1 MRSKRSPGSRH
12 VLSDKTLWYKQFL
25 MFTDLK
31 LCHGPAECK
40 WYYPP
45 CLVVH
50 HPELGG
56 MPALPDAGC
65 MISAGSNLVPS
76 LSQCQRAWSRSGPV
90 FVFFREGASKSL
102 WSRVTKT
109 HAGMTSLHT
118 HINLATVTSRFLNV
132 VLATAPDTCTTLTCS
147 ETDGLGGQL
156 PRGLRMDNHSDIGG
170 TTTHR
175 HHQFVSPL
183 SLSSPTTAGSN
194 SIVDTLQQHVLLR
207 RPLFEDTEHRTF
219 SPVRATSSSVKSIQ
233 DIMCQ
238 CSKVGRPEG

>member
-1 MRSKRSPGSRH
+1 MRSKRSPVSRH
-12 VLSDKTLWYKQFL
+12 MLSDKTLWYRQFL

-45 CLVVH
+45 CLMVH

-56 MPALPDAGC
+56 MPTLPDAGC
-65 MISAGSNLVPS
+65 MTSAGSNLVPS
-76 LSQCQRAWSRSGPV
+76 LSQCQRAWSRSRPV
-90 FVFFREGASKSL
+90 FVFFRGGASKSL

-109 HAGMTSLHT
+109 HACMTSLHA

-147 ETDGLGGQL
+147 ETYGLGGQL
-156 PRGLRMDNHSDIGG
+156 LRMDNHSDIEG

-175 HHQFVSPL
+175 HHRFVSPL

-207 RPLFEDTEHRTF
+207 RPLFEDTEHRTL

-238 CSKVGRPEG
+238 CPKVGRPEG